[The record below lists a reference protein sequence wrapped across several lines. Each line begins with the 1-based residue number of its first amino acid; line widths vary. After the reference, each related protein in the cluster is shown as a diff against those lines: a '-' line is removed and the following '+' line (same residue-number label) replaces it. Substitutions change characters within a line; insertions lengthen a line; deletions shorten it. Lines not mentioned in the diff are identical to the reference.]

1 MSETIPITN
10 IVNDKPIDRIYGNLY
25 GTKELVQKDG
35 SVYQGRIMDVRTDGR
50 KLSLTE
56 DGRWFDNSGMPTDC
70 PKTANTSMLLKVL
83 KANIKKADKDNQFE
97 EYKKK
102 FLGNGSK

>member
-1 MSETIPITN
+1 
-10 IVNDKPIDRIYGNLY
+10 
-25 GTKELVQKDG
+25 
-35 SVYQGRIMDVRTDGR
+35 
-50 KLSLTE
+50 
-56 DGRWFDNSGMPTDC
+56 TDC

-102 FLGNGSK
+102 FLGKVGK

>member
-10 IVNDKPIDRIYGNLY
+10 IVNDKPIDRIYGNLH

-35 SVYQGRIMDVRTDGR
+35 SIYQGRIMDVQTDGR
-50 KLSLTE
+50 KWSLAE

-70 PKTANTSMLLKVL
+70 PNTANTSMLLKVL

-102 FLGNGSK
+102 FLGKVGK